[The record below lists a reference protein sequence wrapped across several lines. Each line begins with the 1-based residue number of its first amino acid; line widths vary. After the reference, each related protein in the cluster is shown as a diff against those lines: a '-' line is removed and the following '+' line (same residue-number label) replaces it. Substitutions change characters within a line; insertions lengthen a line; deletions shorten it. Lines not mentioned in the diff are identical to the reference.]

1 LIKNQILEASDSNY
15 ENLAAMENVDQIRI
29 FLKNLTSMPYE
40 RGERGDEIKTLVT
53 EMIELMN

>member
-29 FLKNLTSMPYE
+29 FLKKLTSMPY
-40 RGERGDEIKTLVT
+40 GRGDEIKTLVT

>member
-1 LIKNQILEASDSNY
+1 MIKNQILEASDSNY

-29 FLKNLTSMPYE
+29 FLKKLTSMPYE
-40 RGERGDEIKTLVT
+40 RGRGDEIKTLVT